1 MCAPENVQKTIQNV
15 MDSLSKKGF
24 NPYYIHGDSF
34 GNGNEATPVEAYVEV
49 YDEIAKQEKI
59 MNCNFDY
66 IFLACGTGM
75 TYSGLLC
82 VKAINNGTEKIV
94 GNSIS
99 RSSEIEIPKLKKMIL
114 SYIDHSTTASEKWL
128 DENIICIDEYICV
141 VNLETIYFVYLFCKV

>member
-24 NPYYIHGDSF
+24 NPYYIYGDSF

-75 TYSGLLC
+75 TYSGL
-82 VKAINNGTEKIV
+82 I
-94 GNSIS
+94 
-99 RSSEIEIPKLKKMIL
+99 
-114 SYIDHSTTASEKWL
+114 
-128 DENIICIDEYICV
+128 
-141 VNLETIYFVYLFCKV
+141 